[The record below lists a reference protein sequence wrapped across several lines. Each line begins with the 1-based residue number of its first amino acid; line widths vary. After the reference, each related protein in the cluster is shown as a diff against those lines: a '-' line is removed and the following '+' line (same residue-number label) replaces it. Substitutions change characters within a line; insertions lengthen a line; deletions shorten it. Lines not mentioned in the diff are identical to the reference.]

1 MSLAACEGEF
11 VKVGDW
17 IVPLDLGR
25 NFDSSLKTSI
35 KRTMEEDPPTI
46 NKWDGNAV
54 KNALDDATKSV
65 MMNNICSVECF
76 KLIDGRLI
84 ISSLAVGF
92 SLFALAYDYFFP
104 FPLSRTVL
112 MLCVICYFIM
122 SGILT
127 WHTSLVEK
135 GTFAT
140 VLKVDPS
147 GIDPSDSW
155 SASSNIKRFD
165 TVYHLTL
172 TYRSGKTKQMK
183 ESSASL
189 HVEKFFDTNGKLMY
203 DRVSRE
209 VLKLHDDIR
218 NKMN

>member
-1 MSLAACEGEF
+1 M
-11 VKVGDW
+11 D
-17 IVPLDLGR
+17 
-25 NFDSSLKTSI
+25 
-35 KRTMEEDPPTI
+35 EDPPTV
-46 NKWDGNAV
+46 NKWDGNAI

-104 FPLSRTVL
+104 FPLSRTALLV
-112 MLCVICYFIM
+112 CVICYFIM
-122 SGILT
+122 SAILT
-127 WHTSLVEK
+127 WHTSSVEK

-140 VLKVDPS
+140 VLNVDPS
-147 GIDPSDSW
+147 GIDPNDSW
-155 SASSNIKRFD
+155 SASSSLKRFD

-172 TYRSGKTKQMK
+172 SFKCGKSKQQR
-183 ESSASL
+183 ESTTAMPI
-189 HVEKFFDTNGKLMY
+189 ERYFDVNGKLLY
-203 DRVSRE
+203 DRVARE
-209 VLKLHDDIR
+209 VLKLHDEIV

>member
-1 MSLAACEGEF
+1 
-11 VKVGDW
+11 
-17 IVPLDLGR
+17 
-25 NFDSSLKTSI
+25 
-35 KRTMEEDPPTI
+35 MEEDPPTI

-65 MMNNICSVECF
+65 MMNHICSKECF
-76 KLIDGRLI
+76 RLIDGRLI

-92 SLFALAYDYFFP
+92 SLFALAYDYLFP
-104 FPLSRTVL
+104 FPLSRSVL
-112 MLCVICYFIM
+112 MLCVVCYFVM
-122 SGILT
+122 SAILT
-127 WHTSLVEK
+127 WHTSVVEK

-140 VLKVDPS
+140 VLKEDPS
-147 GIDPSDSW
+147 HIDPSDVW

-172 TYRSGKTKQMK
+172 TYKCGKTKQVK
-183 ESSASL
+183 ESSAAL
-189 HVEKFFDTNGKLMY
+189 PIEKYFDVNGKLLY

-209 VLKLHDDIR
+209 VLKLRDSII